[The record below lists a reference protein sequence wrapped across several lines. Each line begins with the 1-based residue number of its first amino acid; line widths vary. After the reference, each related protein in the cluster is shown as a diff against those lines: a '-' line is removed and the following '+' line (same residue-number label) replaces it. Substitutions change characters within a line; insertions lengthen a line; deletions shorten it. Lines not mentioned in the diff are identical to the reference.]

1 MDDHWLVRPAT
12 VRRLWIGFLAALALT
27 VVAEAFVS
35 GEAHFAV
42 ERLFG
47 FNAWF
52 GFLACA
58 ALIFVA
64 KAIGLVLKR
73 RDDYYG
79 RPGFPHDAGGD
90 D

>member
-12 VRRLWIGFLAALALT
+12 IRRLWIGFIAVLVLT
-27 VVAEAFVS
+27 VLAELFVS
-35 GEAHFAV
+35 PVAHFSV

-58 ALIFVA
+58 ALIFGA

-73 RDDYYG
+73 RDDYYE
-79 RPGFPHDAGGD
+79 RPD